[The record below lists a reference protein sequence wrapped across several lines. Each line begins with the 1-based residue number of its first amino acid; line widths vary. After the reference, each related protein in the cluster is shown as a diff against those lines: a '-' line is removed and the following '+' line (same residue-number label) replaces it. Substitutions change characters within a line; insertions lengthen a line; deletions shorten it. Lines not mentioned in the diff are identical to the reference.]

1 MFGKSKMVQI
11 PLGAPCLIAGIA
23 KITKQ
28 YNICVV
34 GIGAVGTEML
44 RLIRSRKFPCESLTI
59 LARSDREESIDGE
72 VYQVRKATPEAFQ
85 GMDFAFFAGTEG
97 AKGASVTLGW
107 EAVKRG
113 CVVIDNGDDFRMDD
127 RVPLIVP
134 EINADALRDH
144 RGLVANPNCS
154 TIIALMALAPLHRA
168 AGLSRVVA
176 CTYQA
181 VSGSGGSAVDELET
195 QSRGWVKGEAV
206 VPDVYPHPIA
216 FNVLAQIG
224 SVKDDS
230 GATSEEQ
237 KMQRETHKIF
247 GDDSIRISS
256 TCVRVPVFNAHSE
269 ALHVELKKPVTVEQA
284 REIISNADGVDLVD
298 DVNEAQYPTPLAASG
313 IENVLV
319 GRIRRDDVFENGL
332 ALFVAGDNLWKGA
345 ALNAIQ
351 IAETMIRIGADS
363 VPVSTIGNA
372 GN

>member
-1 MFGKSKMVQI
+1 
-11 PLGAPCLIAGIA
+11 
-23 KITKQ
+23 
-28 YNICVV
+28 
-34 GIGAVGTEML
+34 ML
-44 RLIRSRKFPCESLTI
+44 RLLRSRDFPLESLTI
-59 LARSDREESIDGE
+59 LARSDREQTIDGE

-97 AKGASVTLGW
+97 AKGASLTLGW
-107 EAVKRG
+107 EAVQRG

-134 EINADALRDH
+134 EVNSGALKDH

-176 CTYQA
+176 STYQA
-181 VSGSGGSAVDELET
+181 VSGSGSSAVDELDA
-195 QSRGWVKGEAV
+195 QSRGWAEGKKAK
-206 VPDVYPHPIA
+206 PDVYPHPIA

-224 SVKDDS
+224 SVKDES

-237 KMQRETHKIF
+237 KMQRETHKIL
-247 GDDSIRISS
+247 GDDSIKISS

-269 ALHVELKKPVTVEQA
+269 ALHVELKKPLSVEQA
-284 REIISNADGVDLVD
+284 REILREADGVELVD
-298 DVNEAQYPTPLAASG
+298 NVEESEYPTPLAASG

-319 GRIRRDDVFENGL
+319 GRVRRDDVFENGL

-351 IAETMIRIGADS
+351 TAEAMIRVGADS
-363 VPVSTIGNA
+363 VPASAVGNA